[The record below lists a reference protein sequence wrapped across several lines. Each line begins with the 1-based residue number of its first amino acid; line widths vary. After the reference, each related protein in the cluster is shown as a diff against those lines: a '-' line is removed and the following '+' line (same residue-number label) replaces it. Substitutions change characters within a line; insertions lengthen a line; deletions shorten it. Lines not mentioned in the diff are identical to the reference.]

1 MLLDWDPNYSRY
13 LRRGV
18 AAFPAAALLLPV
30 RAAAPVRL
38 GGSSAARKRWTKSLC
53 FYQAGTQSWFFL
65 FAMFQ
70 GLLGSLCL

>member
-13 LRRGV
+13 LRCGV
-18 AAFPAAALLLPV
+18 AAFPAAALLLHA

-38 GGSSAARKRWTKSLC
+38 GGSSAAQKRWTEYLC
-53 FYQAGTQSWFFL
+53 YYQAGTQSCFFL

-70 GLLGSLCL
+70 SLLGSLCL